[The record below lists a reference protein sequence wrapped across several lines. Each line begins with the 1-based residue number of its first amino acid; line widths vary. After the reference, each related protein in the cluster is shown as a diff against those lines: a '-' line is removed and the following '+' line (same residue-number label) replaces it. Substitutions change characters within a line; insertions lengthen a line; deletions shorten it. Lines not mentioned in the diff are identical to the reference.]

1 MYTHNDGKCFTWVWS
16 ETTTIIHV
24 DGKCFTW
31 VWSDTTTF
39 IHIDGKYFRWL
50 WNDTTAVIHIDGKC
64 FEDSMTTTQSVD
76 GVWNGIVALAPPPG
90 PTILYVICK
99 LYNATYFINIKGFK
113 DFYLETKLLLLRS
126 FTKNNKSWIFFTPT
140 IQALL
145 EHSAELIKIN
155 NCQGLGAFSES
166 GLDGV
171 YDNSDQSLQH
181 LRLVR

>member
-1 MYTHNDGKCFTWVWS
+1 MP
-16 ETTTIIHV
+16 
-24 DGKCFTW
+24 
-31 VWSDTTTF
+31 
-39 IHIDGKYFRWL
+39 
-50 WNDTTAVIHIDGKC
+50 
-64 FEDSMTTTQSVD
+64 
-76 GVWNGIVALAPPPG
+76 PPPG
-90 PTILYVICK
+90 LTILYVICK

-171 YDNSDQSLQH
+171 YDNSDQSLQI
-181 LRLVR
+181 LILVTLQFIVMTALAPEKTQRSHNTRDQQQQQQQQQLLWQQRQQQRQQLQQQQQQQGPTESSQHNATTS